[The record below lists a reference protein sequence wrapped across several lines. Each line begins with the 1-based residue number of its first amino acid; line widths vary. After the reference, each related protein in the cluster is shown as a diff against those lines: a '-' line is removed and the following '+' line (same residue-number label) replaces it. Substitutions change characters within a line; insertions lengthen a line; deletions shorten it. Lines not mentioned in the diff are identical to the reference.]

1 MNPTINILTGLDAFF
16 GETANIRIHNQ
27 QRLEK
32 QGEQLELM
40 ALTYLIWLK
49 LREQSVPSLALK
61 RDTSKMISV

>member
-1 MNPTINILTGLDAFF
+1 MNPTINILT
-16 GETANIRIHNQ
+16 ETANIRIHNQ
-27 QRLEK
+27 QHLEPH
-32 QGEQLELM
+32 GDQLELM